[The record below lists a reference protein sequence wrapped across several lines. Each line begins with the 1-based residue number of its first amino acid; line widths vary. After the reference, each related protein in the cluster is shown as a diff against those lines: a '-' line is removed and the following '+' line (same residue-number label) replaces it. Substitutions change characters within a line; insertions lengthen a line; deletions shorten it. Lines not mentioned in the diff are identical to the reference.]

1 MNRFLIAA
9 ASVVLLA
16 AAPGISPTASAVAVT
31 APWARATAPQQK
43 EAAVYLQMTS
53 ASGDTLQSIDS
64 DDGMAMLHKSVT
76 QGGMS
81 GMEDMDGVPLP
92 AGKTVSLAPGGMH
105 IMLMDIPHPLTA
117 GEKVHLT
124 LHFAKSPAVSVT
136 APVLPIGARGP

>member
-1 MNRFLIAA
+1 MNRCVVAA
-9 ASVVLLA
+9 AAAVLLVA
-16 AAPGISPTASAVAVT
+16 AAPTVSVT

-43 EAAVYLQMTS
+43 EAAVYLQLTS
-53 ASGDTLQSIDS
+53 ASGDTLTSIDS

-81 GMEDMDGVPLP
+81 GMQDMDGVTLP

-105 IMLMDIPHPLTA
+105 IMLMGIPHPLTA
-117 GEKVHLT
+117 GGQVHLT
-124 LHFAKSPAVSVT
+124 LHFAKSSAVSVT

>member
-1 MNRFLIAA
+1 M
-9 ASVVLLA
+9 
-16 AAPGISPTASAVAVT
+16 T
-31 APWARATAPQQK
+31 APWARATAPRQK
-43 EAAVYLQMTS
+43 EAAVYLQITS
-53 ASGDTLQSIDS
+53 PNADTLQSIDS

-76 QGGMS
+76 HGGMS

-117 GEKVHLT
+117 GGQVHLT
-124 LHFAKSPAVSVT
+124 LHFAKSPAVSVM